1 MPKRRIA
8 AMAACA
14 ALAAFA
20 MSLAQAQTAKPDPSE
35 IELGPIA
42 AYPAEDVAAQ
52 ACAPDGVVW
61 TDRKTG
67 YYYPK
72 FAKEYG
78 ATPRGTFT
86 CLKGAVAA
94 DYWGWG
100 VISNIGGHKGREFP
114 NRFPCTEC
122 M

>member
-1 MPKRRIA
+1 MFGPA
-8 AMAACA
+8 F
-14 ALAAFA
+14 ALAQ
-20 MSLAQAQTAKPDPSE
+20 SAKPDSSE

-42 AYPAEDVAAQ
+42 SFAAEDAAAK

-61 TDRKTG
+61 ADRKTG

-78 ATPRGTFT
+78 TTPRGTFS
-86 CLKGAVAA
+86 CFKAAVAA

-100 VISNIGGHKGREFP
+100 VIDTISGHKGREFP
-114 NRFPCTEC
+114 DRFPCKEC